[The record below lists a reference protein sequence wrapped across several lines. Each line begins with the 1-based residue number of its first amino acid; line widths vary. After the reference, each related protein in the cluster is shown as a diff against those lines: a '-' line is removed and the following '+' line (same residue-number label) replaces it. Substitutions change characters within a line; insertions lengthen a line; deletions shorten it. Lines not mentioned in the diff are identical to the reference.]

1 MIEVLI
7 LVVSTLVLYA
17 LFQIS
22 GRLFQI
28 RESLLQMKDANSEQ
42 LEAISWEL
50 EKIAKLLLRFQ
61 VNLISRSGSC
71 LTTSLKS
78 IQTTRGWVSRPI
90 RNRSEK
96 MEELED

>member
-50 EKIAKLLLRFQ
+50 EKIAQ
-61 VNLISRSGSC
+61 A
-71 LTTSLKS
+71 TSEIPSKFDLQEWIMSYHEPEIDLDDPWVGIPPYTKS
-78 IQTTRGWVSRPI
+78 ERKDGGT
-90 RNRSEK
+90 
-96 MEELED
+96 